1 MEKYINIEEKFK
13 ILNDSIEEI
22 PIEYIRQ
29 IKITYDSKYI
39 SYILLK
45 ILNVNNDNNKKLL
58 FNKLKYQDYLM
69 EDLYYLISKI
79 ANIINNTHKI
89 SYFPNYKKDGFN
101 IFINKQ
107 PLLLYQEDDI
117 IIIEFI

>member
-1 MEKYINIEEKFK
+1 MEKYITIEEKFK

-29 IKITYDSKYI
+29 IKINYDAKYI

-45 ILNVNNDNNKKLL
+45 FLNNNENKNKLI

-69 EDLYYLISKI
+69 EDLYYLIAKI
-79 ANIINNTHKI
+79 ATNINNNYKI

-101 IFINKQ
+101 IFVNKQ
-107 PLLLYQEDDI
+107 LLILYQEDDI
-117 IIIEFI
+117 IIIEFIK